1 MTVINP
7 QISVIIPVFN
17 GAVFLAETLE
27 SIIQQDWCPLEI
39 LVIDDGS
46 TDYTAAVAAK
56 FSRQVRYVHQANQG
70 AASAR
75 NYGIQLAQGGVLTFL
90 DADDL
95 WMPDKLARQ
104 MQMMQA
110 EPTCEAVL
118 GGVKNFISPEL
129 DERQRQIL
137 AKSAAQT
144 GNLHIGSMLI
154 RRDAFLR
161 VGLFN
166 TRWRHGEFIDWWAR
180 AMRVNLIYK
189 ILPEVVLLRRL
200 HTSNMTRR
208 EKDGRKEYLPML
220 RELLAQRRATATQ
233 TKNSDTEE
241 IYAKHHTDRAS
252 PCSIPERAEC
262 QGGISD
268 LAVRH
273 RPEPPAA
280 QPICTVAHALSQ
292 SGSDGH

>member
-1 MTVINP
+1 MSLIE
-7 QISVIIPVFN
+7 ISVIIPVHN
-17 GAVFLAETLE
+17 GSPYIAATIASVIDQTLP
-27 SIIQQDWCPLEI
+27 STEI
-39 LVIDDGS
+39 LIVDDGS
-46 TDYTAAVAAK
+46 TDDTAKIAQA
-56 FSRQVRYVHQANQG
+56 QVYAQRIHVLQQNNQG
-70 AASAR
+70 PAAAR
-75 NYGIQLAQGGVLTFL
+75 NLGVKHAACNLLAFL

-95 WMPDKLARQ
+95 WVPYKLARQ

-110 EPTCEAVL
+110 GPTCEAVL

-137 AKSAAQT
+137 TKSAAQT

-166 TRWRHGEFIDWWAR
+166 TQWRHGEFIDWWAR

-220 RELLAQRRATATQ
+220 RELLVQNRATAAQ

-241 IYAKHHTDRAS
+241 I
-252 PCSIPERAEC
+252 
-262 QGGISD
+262 
-268 LAVRH
+268 
-273 RPEPPAA
+273 
-280 QPICTVAHALSQ
+280 
-292 SGSDGH
+292 

>member
-1 MTVINP
+1 MSLIE
-7 QISVIIPVFN
+7 ISVIIPVHN
-17 GAVFLAETLE
+17 GSLYIAATIASVIDQTLP
-27 SIIQQDWCPLEI
+27 STEI
-39 LVIDDGS
+39 LIVDDGS
-46 TDYTAAVAAK
+46 TDGSAKIAQAQVYAQRVYVIQQNNHGPAA
-56 FSRQVRYVHQANQG
+56 
-70 AASAR
+70 AR
-75 NYGIQLAQGGVLTFL
+75 NLGVKHAACNLLAFL

-104 MQMMQA
+104 MQMMQT

-129 DERQRQIL
+129 DEHQHRIL
-137 AKSAAQT
+137 ARSAAQT

-200 HTSNMTRR
+200 HTSNLTLS

-220 RELLAQRRATATQ
+220 RELLAQRRATAAQ
-233 TKNSDTEE
+233 TKNSNTEE
-241 IYAKHHTDRAS
+241 I
-252 PCSIPERAEC
+252 
-262 QGGISD
+262 
-268 LAVRH
+268 
-273 RPEPPAA
+273 
-280 QPICTVAHALSQ
+280 
-292 SGSDGH
+292 